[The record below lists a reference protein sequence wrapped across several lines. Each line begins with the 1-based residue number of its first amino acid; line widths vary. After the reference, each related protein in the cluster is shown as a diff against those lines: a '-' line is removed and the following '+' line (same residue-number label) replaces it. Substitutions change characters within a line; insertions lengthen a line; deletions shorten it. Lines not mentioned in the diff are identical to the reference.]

1 MENEERKRP
10 VKRKKRSTVPAAMV
24 IALAVI
30 CLAEL
35 GLLIHQKKTYESGAA
50 NGSEATALTQA
61 QQEVE
66 ELREQAENY
75 KDERD
80 AYLEQLNQLAAGNE
94 AIPTGASGTV
104 EAQPTEVVEE
114 PTADTPVDE
123 VPNDEVPGEE
133 VPTDET
139 PDVVV
144 EEPETEEKTEV
155 QYEIITDV
163 RRIYL
168 DQRYQEFTKENDPY
182 DTKQYTYA
190 TMYSYP
196 TDVVFLGDSLTE
208 RCTWNELFPGLDV
221 KNRGI
226 GGDTVN
232 GILVRLDSVMKTQP
246 KKIFLMVG
254 INNLMNGNSADQT
267 IEDYGVLLD
276 ELVELR
282 EEEGFELYVESILP
296 VGPEIKNA
304 SGIIMDGRKINA
316 AVKDMCRERDITYID
331 LTDAFSNEDLGLN
344 SEYNYD
350 GVHINA
356 KGYRVLRDILDEYVY
371 EGFDVE

>member
-1 MENEERKRP
+1 MENEERRRP
-10 VKRKKRSTVPAAMV
+10 KRKRRNNTGMTILV
-24 IALAVI
+24 IVLAVI
-30 CLAEL
+30 AIGEL
-35 GLLIHQKKTYESGAA
+35 VLLIKQKGQNAEP
-50 NGSEATALTQA
+50 GSVNEQLTEA

-66 ELREQAENY
+66 ELRAQAENY

-80 AYLEQLNQLAAGNE
+80 AYLEQLNQLGAG
-94 AIPTGASGTV
+94 ADAMPTGATGTV
-104 EAQPTEVVEE
+104 EIPTTDVPDGSGEVVTD
-114 PTADTPVDE
+114 PQ
-123 VPNDEVPGEE
+123 PGEGDPVGDPVENPE
-133 VPTDET
+133 VGTGEPDEGGN
-139 PDVVV
+139 
-144 EEPETEEKTEV
+144 EPENTGKGG
-155 QYEIITDV
+155 YEIITDV

-182 DTKQYTYA
+182 DTKQYTYS

-208 RCTWNELFPGLDV
+208 RCTWNELFPGLNV

-232 GILVRLDSVMKTQP
+232 GILVRLDTVMKTQP

-276 ELVELR
+276 KLVKLQD
-282 EEEGFELYVESILP
+282 EEGFKLYVESILP

-316 AVKDMCRERDITYID
+316 AVKDMCSERGITYID